1 MAKVRKPVKRLWIS
15 SVTDKAIKDG
25 FNNLK
30 DGRAYENLY
39 EAAVARAEADWVVGI
54 NATRALTVKYNAQL
68 STGRVQTP
76 TLAMIAEREKQIR
89 DFKPKSFYG
98 MQALTETAKFTWH
111 DKAGQTQ
118 SFDKA
123 AVEKLM
129 GQLDGVHSGKV
140 TDVKTTPKSQP
151 APSLFDLTELQKEAH
166 RRWSWSAKETLSHF
180 AKSI

>member
-1 MAKVRKPVKRLWIS
+1 M
-15 SVTDKAIKDG
+15 
-25 FNNLK
+25 
-30 DGRAYENLY
+30 Y

-151 APSLFDLTELQKEAH
+151 APSLIRFDGTAK
-166 RRWSWSAKETLSHF
+166 RSASPLVMVGERDAFHV
-180 AKSI
+180 AKSYMNAIKR